1 MSRGKILFITGTDTG
16 AGKTVLT
23 ALLLAHLRSQGV
35 NALAMKP
42 ICTGPRSD
50 VRLLQSLQRG
60 ELSDDD
66 MNPFWYQTPVAPIVA
81 AKDSLRKP
89 TLARLNKS
97 VQVLRERCDM
107 LLVEGAGGLMVPLAK
122 KLTWEGL
129 VKSLECPVL
138 VAAKNQ
144 LGVINHGLLTI
155 NRLQTIGVKR
165 FGFCLIDHGRIS
177 MRSSSEMVNLQ
188 ILSKFSRKCPVFKI
202 PSMGSGRVNLE
213 KIKASQKK
221 FKKSLAQILEIV

>member
-23 ALLLAHLRSQGV
+23 ALLLAQLRSQGL

-42 ICTGPRSD
+42 VCAGPRSD
-50 VRLLQSLQRG
+50 VRLLQSLQPG
-60 ELSDDD
+60 ELSDDE
-66 MNPFWYQTPVAPIVA
+66 MNPFWYKAPVAPIFA
-81 AKDSLRKP
+81 ARKYRKKP
-89 TLARLNKS
+89 TQTNLKKAI
-97 VQVLRERCDM
+97 QGLRERCDI
-107 LLVEGAGGLMVPLAK
+107 LLVEGAGGLMVPLVK
-122 KLTWEGL
+122 NQTWEGL
-129 VKSLECPVL
+129 IKSLKCSVL

-165 FGFCLIDHGRIS
+165 FGFCLIDHCRVS
-177 MRSSSEMVNLQ
+177 KKDSSEMVNLR
-188 ILSKFSRKCPVFKI
+188 ILNEFSGKCPVFEI
-202 PSMGSGRVNLE
+202 PSMGSGLINLE

>member
-1 MSRGKILFITGTDTG
+1 
-16 AGKTVLT
+16 
-23 ALLLAHLRSQGV
+23 
-35 NALAMKP
+35 
-42 ICTGPRSD
+42 
-50 VRLLQSLQRG
+50 
-60 ELSDDD
+60 
-66 MNPFWYQTPVAPIVA
+66 
-81 AKDSLRKP
+81 
-89 TLARLNKS
+89 
-97 VQVLRERCDM
+97 M

-122 KLTWEGL
+122 KLTWEGF

-165 FGFCLIDHGRIS
+165 FGFCLIDHGRI
-177 MRSSSEMVNLQ
+177 RKRGISEMENLQ
-188 ILSKFSRKCPVFKI
+188 ILSEFSRKCPVFKI

>member
-1 MSRGKILFITGTDTG
+1 MSRGKTLFITGTDTG

-23 ALLLAHLRSQGV
+23 ALLLAYLRSQGV

-60 ELSDDD
+60 ELSDDE

-81 AKDSLRKP
+81 AKDSLRKA

-97 VQVLRERCDM
+97 VQVLRERCDL

-122 KLTWEGL
+122 NMTWEGL
-129 VKSLECPVL
+129 IKSLKCSVL

-155 NRLQTIGVKR
+155 NRLQKIGVKH
-165 FGFCLIDHGRIS
+165 FGFCLIDHRQVRKRDS
-177 MRSSSEMVNLQ
+177 AEAENQR
-188 ILSKFSRKCPVFKI
+188 ILSKFSLKCPVFKI
-202 PSMGSGRVNLE
+202 PSMGSGLINSE
-213 KIKASQKK
+213 KIKVSQKK

>member
-1 MSRGKILFITGTDTG
+1 MSRGKTLFITGTDTG

-23 ALLLAHLRSQGV
+23 ALLLVHLRSQGV

-60 ELSDDD
+60 ELSDDE
-66 MNPFWYQTPVAPIVA
+66 MNPFWYQAPVAPIVA
-81 AKDSLRKP
+81 AKDSLKKP
-89 TLARLNKS
+89 TLAHLNKS
-97 VQVLRERCDM
+97 MQGLRERCDM

-129 VKSLECPVL
+129 IKSLECPVL

-155 NRLQTIGVKR
+155 NRLQTIGVKH
-165 FGFCLIDHGRIS
+165 FGFCLIDHRQVRKRDSAEAENQRILN
-177 MRSSSEMVNLQ
+177 E
-188 ILSKFSRKCPVFKI
+188 FSQKCPVFKI
-202 PSMGSGRVNLE
+202 PSMGSSLINSE
-213 KIKASQKK
+213 KIKVSQKK